1 MKKFANLIEELDSTN
16 KTSEKI
22 SCITQYLSSAVDS
35 DKLWMI
41 FLLSG
46 GRIKKNF
53 TTPELKQ
60 WTVEA
65 SGIPQWLFDESYAF
79 VGDLAE
85 TISLV
90 IPKVNVESEYS
101 LSELVGLIGNKKK
114 SEKDDT
120 KQSVFDMWKV
130 LGRRELFAFNK
141 LMTGGFRLGVS
152 SGILINA
159 IAAHESV
166 EKDVIA
172 FHLSGNWDPYN
183 TTYSSLIRGDN
194 ESLNLSKPYPFHLA
208 FPVEGNVED
217 LGKSDEWSAE
227 WKWDGIRAQLIRRDG
242 QLFIW
247 SRGEEIV
254 TNKFPELD
262 VALEFIPDGTVLDG
276 ELLCF
281 KEGNPM
287 NFNVLQK
294 RIGRKN
300 VTAKILTEAPAV
312 FIAYDIIEFKGED
325 IRKEPLYSRRAKLEV
340 ILTPAD
346 NESAFSLSPLINFDD
361 WSELKN
367 IRKQS
372 FDMRAEGL
380 MIKRKDSSYQTG
392 RKKGS
397 WWKWKI
403 DPMTVDAVMIYA
415 QAGHG
420 RRSGLFTDY
429 TFAVWDNEK
438 LVTIA
443 KAYSGLTNKEIE
455 EVDKFVKENT
465 VERFGPVRTV
475 SPELVFEI
483 AFEGIAESSRHKS
496 GIALRFPRINRWR
509 KDKKASEADTI
520 SDLRKLIKK

>member
-1 MKKFANLIEELDSTN
+1 MRKFAELIKDLDSTN
-16 KTSEKI
+16 KTTEKI
-22 SCITQYLSSAVDS
+22 SYITRYLSTANDS

-53 TTPELKQ
+53 TTPELRQ

-65 SGIPQWLFDESYAF
+65 SGIPQWLFDESYSF

-90 IPKVNVESEYS
+90 ISKANVISEYS
-101 LSELVGLIGNKKK
+101 LSELVGMISNKTKC
-114 SEKDDT
+114 EKDDT
-120 KQSVFDMWKV
+120 KQSIFDVWKV
-130 LGRRELFAFNK
+130 LGRGELFAFNK
-141 LMTGGFRLGVS
+141 LITGGFRLGVS

-159 IAAHESV
+159 IAAHESA
-166 EKDVIA
+166 EQDVIA
-172 FHLSGNWDPYN
+172 FRLSGNWDPYN
-183 TTYSSLIRGDN
+183 TTYSALIRGDN
-194 ESLNLSKPYPFHLA
+194 ESLNLSRPYPFHLA
-208 FPVEGNVED
+208 YPIEGNVQD
-217 LGKSDEWSAE
+217 LGKCDEWSAE

-242 QLFIW
+242 QMFIW
-247 SRGEEIV
+247 SRGEEII
-254 TNKFPELD
+254 TEKFPELS
-262 VALEFIPDGTVLDG
+262 VASDFIPDGTVLDG
-276 ELLCF
+276 ELICF
-281 KEGNPM
+281 IDGKPL

-300 VTAKILTEAPAV
+300 VTRKILEEAPAV
-312 FIAYDIIEFKGED
+312 FVAYDILEHQGTD
-325 IRKEPLYSRRAKLEV
+325 IRKESFDSRREKLEE
-340 ILTPAD
+340 ILTAK
-346 NESAFSLSPLINFDD
+346 EHGSVFRLSPLIRFDN

-367 IRKQS
+367 IREQS
-372 FDMRAEGL
+372 LEMRAEGL

-455 EVDKFVKENT
+455 EVDKFVKANT

-496 GIALRFPRINRWR
+496 GIALRFPRISRWR

-520 SDLRKLIKK
+520 IELRKLIKK

>member
-1 MKKFANLIEELDSTN
+1 MKKFAELIKDLDSTN
-16 KTSEKI
+16 KTTEKI
-22 SCITQYLSSAVDS
+22 SYITQYLSSANDS

-46 GRIKKNF
+46 GRVKKNF
-53 TTPELKQ
+53 TTPELRQ
-60 WTVEA
+60 WAVEA

-90 IPKVNVESEYS
+90 IPNANVKSEYS
-101 LSELVGLIGNKKK
+101 LSELVGIIGNKKK

-120 KQSVFDMWKV
+120 KQSVFDVWKV

-159 IAAHESV
+159 IAAHESA

-172 FHLSGNWDPYN
+172 FRLSGNWDPYN
-183 TTYSSLIRGDN
+183 TTYSALIRGEN
-194 ESLNLSKPYPFHLA
+194 EFLNLSKPYPFHLA
-208 FPVEGNVED
+208 YPVEGNVED
-217 LGKSDEWSAE
+217 LGEYSEWSAE
-227 WKWDGIRAQLIRRDG
+227 WKWDGIRAQLIRRG
-242 QLFIW
+242 GELFIW
-247 SRGEEIV
+247 SRGEEII
-254 TNKFPELD
+254 TEKFPELTF
-262 VALEFIPDGTVLDG
+262 ALKIIPDGTVLDG
-276 ELLCF
+276 EILCF
-281 KEGNPM
+281 NDGRPM

-300 VTAKILTEAPAV
+300 LTSKILKEAPVV
-312 FIAYDIIEFKGED
+312 FIAYDIIEYECKD
-325 IRKEPLYSRRAKLEV
+325 IRKDSLESRRIKLEKV
-340 ILTPAD
+340 LSA
-346 NESAFSLSPLINFDD
+346 NEDCALKLSPLIIFNY
-361 WSELKN
+361 WNELRK
-367 IRKQS
+367 IREQS
-372 FDMRAEGL
+372 QENGTEGV
-380 MIKRKDSSYQTG
+380 MIKRKVSEYQTG

-496 GIALRFPRINRWR
+496 GIALRFPRISRWR

-520 SDLRKLIKK
+520 TELRKLIKK

>member
-1 MKKFANLIEELDSTN
+1 MKKFAELIKDLDSTN
-16 KTSEKI
+16 KTTEKI
-22 SCITQYLSSAVDS
+22 SYITQYLSSANDS

-53 TTPELKQ
+53 TTPELRQ
-60 WTVEA
+60 WTVET
-65 SGIPQWLFDESYAF
+65 SGIPQWLFDESYSF

-90 IPKVNVESEYS
+90 IPNANVKSEYS
-101 LSELVGLIGNKKK
+101 LSELVGMISKKLK

-120 KQSVFDMWKV
+120 KQSVIDVWKV

-141 LMTGGFRLGVS
+141 LITGGFRLGVS
-152 SGILINA
+152 SGILISA

-172 FHLSGNWDPYN
+172 FRLSGNWDPNN
-183 TTYSSLIRGDN
+183 TTYSDLIRGDN
-194 ESLNLSKPYPFHLA
+194 ELLNLSKPYPFHLA
-208 FPVEGNVED
+208 YPVEGNVED
-217 LGKSDEWSAE
+217 LGEYNEWSAE

-247 SRGEEIV
+247 SRGEEII
-254 TNKFPELD
+254 TDKFPELS
-262 VALEFIPDGTVLDG
+262 VALQFIPDGTVLDG

-281 KEGNPM
+281 MEGKPM
-287 NFNVLQK
+287 NFNILQK

-300 VTAKILTEAPAV
+300 VTAKILKEAPAV
-312 FIAYDIIEFKGED
+312 FIAYDILEHQGTD
-325 IRKEPLYSRRAKLEV
+325 IRNESFHSRREKLEEIV
-340 ILTPAD
+340 TAKD
-346 NESAFSLSPLINFDD
+346 HESVFRLSPLIRFDD
-361 WSELKN
+361 WSMLKN
-367 IRKQS
+367 IREQS
-372 FDMRAEGL
+372 FEMRAEGI

-483 AFEGIAESSRHKS
+483 AFEVIAESSRHKS
-496 GIALRFPRINRWR
+496 GIALRFPRISRWR

-520 SDLRKLIKK
+520 TELRKLIKK